1 MKLIFRFGMVKKSSN
16 TTPKN
21 SATVVVNGTFG
32 SVPYKRTAVK
42 ESSTS
47 TVSSKSDAEVQ
58 SEPQVGFFGR
68 TLNAIRDS
76 KFLKFLLGLTG
87 FLLLCLIFVTFYFDD
102 SPQNNWKRMFGPQ
115 LEYINGR
122 PPS

>member
-1 MKLIFRFGMVKKSSN
+1 MVKHSSN
-16 TTPKN
+16 LI
-21 SATVVVNGTFG
+21 ANGTFG
-32 SVPYKRTAVK
+32 NIRYRTTVVRK
-42 ESSTS
+42 SSTS
-47 TVSSKSDAEVQ
+47 TVSDKSDAEVQ
-58 SEPQVGFFGR
+58 SEPQVGFLGR
-68 TLNAIRDS
+68 ALNSIRDS